1 MIKKW
6 GSANW
11 KGAIKEG
18 GGTVS
23 TQTGVLREAGYGF
36 NARFEEGPGTNP
48 EELIGAAHAA
58 CFAMALSGN
67 LNRAGLTA
75 DNIDAKTTISLE
87 KEGDGFTITKAH
99 VVVTAKVPGAT
110 EAQFAEVA
118 EATKKGCPVSK
129 VLNAEVTMEATLE
142 G

>member
-11 KGAIKEG
+11 KGGIKEG

-23 TQTGVLREAGYGF
+23 SETGVLREAGYGF

-87 KEGDGFTITKAH
+87 KDGDGFTITRAH
-99 VVVTAKVPGAT
+99 VVVSASVPDAT

-129 VLNAEVTMEATLE
+129 VLNAEVTMDATLQ